1 MKQCPQCGKSL
12 PDYAT
17 KCRYCDTVLTASTF
31 TTGPSS
37 LEVSQCPSCG
47 APVDYP
53 AAGQSFQCPYCGNT
67 LVGPPEQRQQ
77 NAPVPDSTPA
87 PGSLTTL
94 VAQSVQEGQHDKAVE
109 LLRTWAYLSQKE
121 AEDLVN
127 RIASGKYGDV
137 GEQILQA
144 MENSA

>member
-1 MKQCPQCGKSL
+1 
-12 PDYAT
+12 
-17 KCRYCDTVLTASTF
+17 
-31 TTGPSS
+31 
-37 LEVSQCPSCG
+37 
-47 APVDYP
+47 
-53 AAGQSFQCPYCGNT
+53 
-67 LVGPPEQRQQ
+67 
-77 NAPVPDSTPA
+77 
-87 PGSLTTL
+87 LTTL